1 MKEMKENMNKVQD
14 NLRLLAIES
23 SGNVASVA
31 ILEQGKIIAEITMN
45 HKKTHSTTLLP
56 MIDQILKM
64 CERTMDDFDGIAATR
79 GPGSF
84 TGLRIGAATVK
95 GLGLALNLPV
105 IPISTLECLAM
116 NVAESE
122 YVICPIMDA
131 RRNQVYTAAY
141 EEKDGIL
148 EEVLTENPMD
158 IKELIQK
165 LSILDKKVI
174 FLGDG
179 VAVYKEIIKNE
190 LKEKACFANEH
201 NMVQRA
207 SSLAVLAKEK
217 WETRISAK
225 EFHLEYLRASQ
236 AEREWKEE
244 HQGEELPCLS

>member
-1 MKEMKENMNKVQD
+1 MSTTQD
-14 NLRLLAIES
+14 NLKLLAIES

-31 ILEQGKIIAEITMN
+31 ILEQGKIIAELTMN
-45 HKKTHSTTLLP
+45 NKKTHSTTLLP
-56 MIDQILKM
+56 MIDQMFKM
-64 CERTMDDFDGIAATR
+64 CDKTLEDMDGIAVTR

-105 IPISTLECLAM
+105 IPVSTLECLAM
-116 NVAESE
+116 NVIDSQGL
-122 YVICPIMDA
+122 ICPIMDA
-131 RRNQVYTAAY
+131 RRNQVYTATY
-141 EEKDGIL
+141 EVKDRKLQEIL
-148 EEVLTENPMD
+148 KEEPID

-165 LSILDKKVI
+165 LKAFNKKVL

-179 VAVYKEIIKNE
+179 VPVYQKTIEEE
-190 LKEKACFANEH
+190 LKDNAYFAKEH
-201 NMVQRA
+201 NIVQRA

-217 WETRISAK
+217 WEQRLTSK

>member
-1 MKEMKENMNKVQD
+1 MSIVQD
-14 NLRLLAIES
+14 NLKLLAIES

-31 ILEQGKIIAEITMN
+31 ILEQGKMIAELTMN
-45 HKKTHSTTLLP
+45 NKKTHSTTLLP
-56 MIDQILKM
+56 MIDQMIKM
-64 CERTMDDFDGIAATR
+64 CEKDLADFDAIAVTR

-95 GLGLALNLPV
+95 GLGLAMELPV
-105 IPISTLECLAM
+105 IPVSTLECLAM
-116 NVAESE
+116 NVSESNDI
-122 YVICPIMDA
+122 ICPIMDA

-141 EEKDGIL
+141 EVKDGRL
-148 EEVLTENPMD
+148 QEVLKEEPMD
-158 IKELIQK
+158 IKDLIEK
-165 LSILDKKVI
+165 LKVLEKNVL

-179 VAVYKEIIKNE
+179 VAVYRNVIAQE
-190 LKEKACFANEH
+190 LKERACFAKEH

-217 WETRISAK
+217 WEQRVTSK

>member
-1 MKEMKENMNKVQD
+1 MSTTQD
-14 NLRLLAIES
+14 NLKLLAIES

-31 ILEQGKIIAEITMN
+31 ILEQGKIIAELTMN
-45 HKKTHSTTLLP
+45 NKKTHSTTLLP
-56 MIDQILKM
+56 MIDQMIKM
-64 CERTMDDFDGIAATR
+64 CEKNLNEFDGIAVTR

-95 GLGLALNLPV
+95 GLGLALDLPV
-105 IPISTLECLAM
+105 IPVSTLECLAM
-116 NVAESE
+116 NVVESHDI
-122 YVICPIMDA
+122 ICPIMDA

-141 EEKDGIL
+141 EAKDGRL
-148 EEVLTENPMD
+148 QEVLKEEPMD
-158 IKELIQK
+158 IKDLIEK
-165 LSILDKKVI
+165 LNVFDKKVL

-179 VAVYKEIIKNE
+179 VAVYQGVIEEE
-190 LKEKACFANEH
+190 LKEKACFAKEH

-207 SSLAVLAKEK
+207 SSLAVLAKDK
-217 WETRISAK
+217 WEDRVTSK